1 MYNTSRFIC
10 LKCMKENMS
19 IVRLKGRRKKYH
31 IKDLACVNCN
41 EITKNIEIRDCD
53 FYEEVIDK
61 AIKIRNEYY

>member
-10 LKCMKENMS
+10 LKCMRENMS

-31 IKDLACVNCN
+31 IKRLGCVNGN
-41 EITKNIEIRDCD
+41 EITKKIEIRECD

-61 AIKIRNEYY
+61 AKKIRSDYY

>member
-1 MYNTSRFIC
+1 
-10 LKCMKENMS
+10 MKENMS

-61 AIKIRNEYY
+61 AKNIRNNYY

>member
-1 MYNTSRFIC
+1 
-10 LKCMKENMS
+10 MKENMS

-31 IKDLACVNCN
+31 IKDLVCVNCN

-61 AIKIRNEYY
+61 AKNIRNNYY

>member
-1 MYNTSRFIC
+1 MYNISRFIC

-31 IKDLACVNCN
+31 IKDLVCVNCN

-61 AIKIRNEYY
+61 AKKIRNNYY